1 MLRSGQTLARG
12 RLGRDTERVSRTHD
26 LVRAEC
32 ARYLCDTYMSRLARA
47 LEVLPEADL
56 WWRPHPDCISVGNV
70 LLHLEGNVRQWI
82 VSGLG
87 GAPDR
92 RERAREFAAV
102 GEGAER
108 QASARELFERLA
120 ETVRGAA
127 AVIEG
132 LPDQVLD
139 APRTIQGFETTGLGA
154 VLHVVEHFSWHT
166 GQVVWIAKARAGV
179 AHGLSFYDDAAI
191 NAARNASRVD

>member
-1 MLRSGQTLARG
+1 
-12 RLGRDTERVSRTHD
+12 VSRTHD

-32 ARYLCDTYMSRLARA
+32 ARYLQGTYVPRLARA
-47 LEVLPEADL
+47 LEILPEADL

-70 LLHLEGNVRQWI
+70 LLHLEGNVHQWI

-87 GAPDR
+87 GAQDR
-92 RERAREFAAV
+92 RERADEFAAD
-102 GEGAER
+102 GAGAER
-108 QASARELFERLA
+108 HASARELLERLA
-120 ETVRGAA
+120 ETVRAAA

-132 LPDQVLD
+132 VSGEILD

-154 VLHVVEHFSWHT
+154 ILHVVEHFSWHT

-191 NAARNASRVD
+191 NAARNSSRVD